1 MNLLETVTA
10 KILKNILEAIPAFV
24 FVVDKDVRIVEYNSA
39 AAGLLKGSRIS
50 IINKRAG
57 EALHCINSDVVSE
70 GCGNAPSCKECII
83 RNSVGIAFSGEKVSR
98 QRAKIEINSCGVT
111 TEIFAVITAS
121 PLELDDK
128 KFVLL
133 QIEDISELT
142 AIQEI
147 VQICMKC
154 KKVQNAD
161 EFWTALEAYFKNN
174 WGIDFSH
181 GYCPE
186 CGEEVR
192 KEFRSYIEKK
202 EMR

>member
-1 MNLLETVTA
+1 MNQFETVSATS
-10 KILKNILEAIPAFV
+10 LKNILDALPAFV

-57 EALHCINSDVVSE
+57 EALHCINSDVVPE
-70 GCGNAPSCKECII
+70 GCGNAPSCMDCII
-83 RNSVGIAFSGEKVSR
+83 RNSVDIAFSGEKVSR
-98 QRAKIEINSCGVT
+98 QRAKIEINSGGVT

-128 KFVLL
+128 KLVLL

-142 AIQEI
+142 AIQEV

-154 KKVQNAD
+154 KKVHNID
-161 EFWTALEAYFKNN
+161 EFWTALESYFKNS
-174 WGIDFSH
+174 WGIDF
-181 GYCPE
+181 
-186 CGEEVR
+186 
-192 KEFRSYIEKK
+192 
-202 EMR
+202 